1 MGQGAPPVATES
13 RSLTIGAEHMA
24 LFASVTGDVNP
35 LHLSDD
41 HARRSA
47 YGQRVVYGVLGALA
61 ALGRSRVLTGRL
73 TSVHLEFRQ
82 AMFLDVE
89 YRVAITRQHAD
100 RTTLKVLDG
109 DRVLQV
115 VDVRHDVGP
124 VEAVRDEAVPPA
136 GVGVPPPSRTEPVV
150 LDSSDLHH
158 GRIATGRWAPEQGDL
173 VRLLSSLGLSGVVPH
188 EQVAVLG
195 AMSYLVG
202 MELPGERALFWQA
215 HVRFPPPGAG
225 EELSSTPPWSYEAT
239 VTGFDARVHV
249 VTTDA
254 TLVDGAG
261 RAVAEATLQAFVRQ
275 PPVLSD
281 VGELRALSPVQGLR
295 GLRAVVIGGSRGL
308 GAALTQ
314 LLALR
319 GADVVLTYARSSEAA
334 GSVQAELGDAGAK
347 VHLVQAD
354 ASTSEGCAELDRQVT
369 ERLGGI
375 DLLICN
381 ASPAIRALPFT
392 PGSADRIAD
401 FVDASLRLVTGP
413 LATFVPGLSVAGGTA
428 VLLSSAAVDDP
439 PADWPH
445 YVAAKHAA
453 EGLFQWAAARHRKVR
468 FVVVR
473 PAKLL
478 TDQMNTP
485 MGRIG
490 ALPVEQAA
498 AAIVDRVTGVPGD
511 GATGGAGTGGAGATG
526 AAPGGTGASGA
537 PRGRAGSVEMLPL

>member
-1 MGQGAPPVATES
+1 MVTPPGGAPPVAPES
-13 RSLTIGAEHMA
+13 RSLTIRAEEMA
-24 LFASVTGDVNP
+24 LFASATGDVNP

-61 ALGRSRVLTGRL
+61 ALGRSGVVPGRL
-73 TSVHLEFRQ
+73 SSAHLEFRQ

-89 YRVAITRQHAD
+89 YRVEITRRQDD

-115 VDVRHDVGP
+115 VDLRHDVGP
-124 VEAVRDEAVPPA
+124 QEAGPEVAVRPAEAGTGSGSDVEASS
-136 GVGVPPPSRTEPVV
+136 PSRTEAVV
-150 LDSSDLHH
+150 LDSSDLHQ
-158 GRIATGRWAPEQGDL
+158 GRTARGRWAHEHGSL
-173 VRLLSSLGLSGVVPH
+173 VRLLTTLGLSGAVPD
-188 EQVAVLG
+188 EQAAVLG

-202 MELPGERALFWQA
+202 MELPGQRALFWQA
-215 HVRFPPPGAG
+215 RVRFPLPGAG
-225 EELSSTPPWSYEAT
+225 GEPSATSPWSYETT

-254 TLVDGAG
+254 TVVDAAG
-261 RAVAEATLQAFVRQ
+261 RVVAEAELQAFVRQ
-275 PPVLSD
+275 PPVVSD
-281 VGELRALSPVQGLR
+281 VSQLRALAPAGSLL

-314 LLALR
+314 LLALG

-334 GSVQAELGDAGAK
+334 GLVRDELGDDGAK
-347 VHLVQAD
+347 VRLVQAD
-354 ASTSEGCAELDRQVT
+354 AGTSEGCAELGRQVT

-375 DLLICN
+375 DLLVCN

-392 PGSADRIAD
+392 PGSADRIAA
-401 FVDASLRLVTGP
+401 FVDESLRLVTGP
-413 LATFVPGLSVAGGTA
+413 LAAFALGLGASSGTA
-428 VLLSSAAVDDP
+428 VLVSSTAVEDP
-439 PADWPH
+439 PTDWPH

-453 EGLFQWAAARHRKVR
+453 EGLFAWAAARHRKVR

-490 ALPVEQAA
+490 ALPVERAA
-498 AAIVDRVTGVPGD
+498 AAIVAHVTRVLDDAEP
-511 GATGGAGTGGAGATG
+511 GGAR
-526 AAPGGTGASGA
+526 P
-537 PRGRAGSVEMLPL
+537 VELLRL